1 MTCNR
6 SMPKSSS
13 RRCFQ
18 SDSVQSDSVQSDSVQ
33 SGRLLELDQMIAAL
47 KATAKR
53 LKREVMT
60 LYFAARDS
68 RTPIL
73 ARGLAFLVVGYA
85 LSPFDLI
92 PDVIPVLGL
101 LDDVILVPLGIWLVL
116 KFVPSIVLELAR
128 ERANELESRP
138 VSWVGAAFM
147 VLVWLFTAL
156 LVWRWLAGFQK

>member
-1 MTCNR
+1 
-6 SMPKSSS
+6 
-13 RRCFQ
+13 
-18 SDSVQSDSVQSDSVQ
+18 
-33 SGRLLELDQMIAAL
+33 MIAWL

-60 LYFAARDS
+60 LYFAARDE

-73 ARGLAFLVVGYA
+73 ARGLAFVVLGYA

-116 KFVPSIVLELAR
+116 KFVPQIVLEVAK
-128 ERANELESRP
+128 EKAYEFESRP
-138 VSWVGAAFM
+138 VSWLGAAFM
-147 VLVWLFTAL
+147 VLVWMITAFF
-156 LVWRWLAGFQK
+156 VWRWLAGLHK

>member
-1 MTCNR
+1 
-6 SMPKSSS
+6 
-13 RRCFQ
+13 
-18 SDSVQSDSVQSDSVQ
+18 
-33 SGRLLELDQMIAAL
+33 MIASL

-60 LYFAARDS
+60 LYFVARDE

-73 ARGLAFLVVGYA
+73 ARALAFLVVGYA
-85 LSPFDLI
+85 LSPIDLI
-92 PDVIPVLGL
+92 PDGIPVLGL

-116 KFVPSIVLELAR
+116 KFVPPIVLEAAR
-128 ERANELESRP
+128 AQASELESRP

-147 VLVWLFTAL
+147 VLVWLLTAF

>member
-1 MTCNR
+1 
-6 SMPKSSS
+6 
-13 RRCFQ
+13 
-18 SDSVQSDSVQSDSVQ
+18 
-33 SGRLLELDQMIAAL
+33 LLELDQMIASL
-47 KATAKR
+47 KATVKR

-60 LYFAARDS
+60 LYFAARDE
-68 RTPIL
+68 RTPLL
-73 ARGLAFLVVGYA
+73 ARGLALLVVGYA

-116 KFVPSIVLELAR
+116 KFVPPIVLEAAR
-128 ERANELESRP
+128 EKASELESRP

-147 VLVWLFTAL
+147 IFVWLLTAF

>member
-1 MTCNR
+1 
-6 SMPKSSS
+6 MPKNLS

-18 SDSVQSDSVQSDSVQ
+18 SDDVQSDDVQSEY
-33 SGRLLELDQMIAAL
+33 LLEFGQMIAWF

-60 LYFAARDS
+60 LYFAARDQ

-101 LDDVILVPLGIWLVL
+101 LDDLILVPLGIWLVL
-116 KFVPSIVLELAR
+116 KFVPAIVLEAAR
-128 ERANELESRP
+128 EKASELESRP

-147 VLVWLFTAL
+147 VLVWLLTAF
-156 LVWRWLAGFQK
+156 LVWRWLAGFRK

>member
-1 MTCNR
+1 MRKNLL
-6 SMPKSSS
+6 
-13 RRCFQ
+13 RRCFP
-18 SDSVQSDSVQSDSVQ
+18 SDDVQGECV
-33 SGRLLELDQMIAAL
+33 LEVDQNQMIAAL

-60 LYFAARDS
+60 LYFAARDE

-73 ARGLAFLVVGYA
+73 ARVLAFVVVGYA

-116 KFVPSIVLELAR
+116 KFVPQIVLEAAR
-128 ERANELESRP
+128 ERASELESRP

-147 VLVWLFTAL
+147 VLVWLLTAFF
-156 LVWRWLAGFQK
+156 VWRWLAGFRK

>member
-6 SMPKSSS
+6 SMPKSSLK
-13 RRCFQ
+13 RCF
-18 SDSVQSDSVQSDSVQ
+18 
-33 SGRLLELDQMIAAL
+33 RNERALEFGQMIAWL
-47 KATAKR
+47 KTTAKS

-60 LYFAARDS
+60 LYFAARDE

-73 ARGLAFLVVGYA
+73 ARGLAFVVVGYA

-116 KFVPSIVLELAR
+116 KFVPPIVLEAAR
-128 ERANELESRP
+128 ERASELESRP

-147 VLVWLFTAL
+147 VLVWLLIAFF
-156 LVWRWLAGFQK
+156 VWRWLAGFRK

>member
-1 MTCNR
+1 MTCNH
-6 SMPKSSS
+6 SMLKSLL
-13 RRCFQ
+13 RRCFP
-18 SDSVQSDSVQSDSVQ
+18 SEP
-33 SGRLLELDQMIAAL
+33 RLELDQMIASL
-47 KATAKR
+47 KAAAKR

-73 ARGLAFLVVGYA
+73 ARGLALLVVGYA

-116 KFVPSIVLELAR
+116 KFVPPIVLEAAR
-128 ERANELESRP
+128 AQASELVLRP
-138 VSWVGAAFM
+138 VSWLGAVFM
-147 VLVWLFTAL
+147 VLIWLLTAFF
-156 LVWRWLAGFQK
+156 VWRWLAGLHK